1 MVGVIRNPR
10 MRLTVRPSAWLR
22 VRRLM
27 LKRQCVG
34 CGVGRSVRARMLSL
48 LRLLGGVGVM
58 LLLLLND
65 ARRPRVLKVS
75 WRRTLLRMMWM
86 MLYSLE
92 SVKGSSSIQCQIEC
106 GGGERTRRSVDVAK
120 PSSGDPERQAPPGR
134 WRRWMRMGYRV
145 RHDG

>member
-1 MVGVIRNPR
+1 M
-10 MRLTVRPSAWLR
+10 
-22 VRRLM
+22 
-27 LKRQCVG
+27 G

-58 LLLLLND
+58 LLLLND

-92 SVKGSSSIQCQIEC
+92 SVKGPSSIQCQIEC
-106 GGGERTRRSVDVAK
+106 DGGERRVGPWMLQSLALEIRKDKHPRGDGDDGCEWGTGLGTTVELDKGREERKVKKRKD
-120 PSSGDPERQAPPGR
+120 SSGIGVTRS
-134 WRRWMRMGYRV
+134 
-145 RHDG
+145 